1 MPVERVTFEQ
11 KLEEGE
17 RMSHVMSEERVL
29 WSEETNSA
37 KVLSCEYV
45 GHV

>member
-1 MPVERVTFEQ
+1 MPVEILNFEQ
-11 KLEEGE
+11 KFEEGE

-29 WSEETNSA
+29 WSEGTNSA
-37 KVLSCEYV
+37 KVLSCEYA

>member
-1 MPVERVTFEQ
+1 MGWTGLPVERVTFEQ

-17 RMSHVMSEERVL
+17 RMSHVMSEE
-29 WSEETNSA
+29 TNSA